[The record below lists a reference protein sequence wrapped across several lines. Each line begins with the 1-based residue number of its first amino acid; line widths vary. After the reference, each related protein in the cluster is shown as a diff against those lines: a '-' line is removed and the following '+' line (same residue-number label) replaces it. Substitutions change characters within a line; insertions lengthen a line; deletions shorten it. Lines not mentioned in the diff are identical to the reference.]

1 MIGTLIRCTICN
13 AIMHMTEGDFS
24 PHYELNNGEIDEI
37 ETDDRKAFLNK
48 HKGHKTEL
56 LTPLTPP
63 ISDKPYGEPLKSS
76 YFEATNGTE
85 RFLIKQWRTKIEA
98 PFAYEIIEGKIK
110 LTNGTLR
117 AQTTA
122 IKKQLQSE
130 NNLSLSERK
139 VNYFIQAVRAEVKEL
154 DPDTLAI
161 STEGETPLASFYQLG
176 STCVEGILARCR
188 DKFTQH
194 ELNKLRDFINRNNE
208 YDDVMTVISKKEFT
222 ITNRVHKKDSRD
234 AVLPDQRVAISRQ
247 DSTA

>member
-1 MIGTLIRCTICN
+1 MIGTLIRCTVCN
-13 AIMHMTEGDFS
+13 AIMQMTEGDFS
-24 PHYELNNGEIDEI
+24 PHYEWNNGEIDEI
-37 ETDDRKAFLNK
+37 ETDDRKVFLHK
-48 HKGHKTEL
+48 HKDHKTEL

-85 RFLIKQWRTKIEA
+85 RFLIKQWRSTIED
-98 PFAYEIIEGKIK
+98 PFAYEIIEGKIR

-122 IKKQLQSE
+122 IKKQLQTE

-139 VNYFIQAVRAEVKEL
+139 VNYFIQAVRAEVKQL

-161 STEGETPLASFYQLG
+161 SAEGETPLASFYQMG
-176 STCVEGILARCR
+176 STCIERILERCQE
-188 DKFTQH
+188 KFTQR

-208 YDDVMTVISKKEFT
+208 YDDVMTVISKKEFA
-222 ITNRVHKKDSRD
+222 ITKSVQKKDARD
-234 AVLPDQRVAISRQ
+234 AVRTDHRITISR
-247 DSTA
+247 